1 MFSSEQ
7 YRCKASE
14 YAKLS
19 GMANGANEVREF
31 ERLERSFAEKFL
43 TDFNTAAGH
52 MANAGDCGTGLGA
65 GRRALSRRP
74 GQAEI

>member
-7 YRCKASE
+7 YRAKASE

-31 ERLERSFAEKFL
+31 ERLERSF
-43 TDFNTAAGH
+43 TDLAD
-52 MANAGDCGTGLGA
+52 NAQWVSENHAQTVHATQYAVAPPTPDA
-65 GRRALSRRP
+65 PAQSIS
-74 GQAEI
+74 QQ